1 MSNKLWI
8 FADSFGAEPNAAYNF
23 QNRDDWT
30 WWKQAAE
37 RMNLHAMPCCDWGI
51 SNEWLYYAMK
61 TEYPNI
67 TSGDK
72 LVLITTDPNRR
83 WFFEAYPTHANL
95 WNRDLEKDVGKS
107 KAEAVKQYLTHLTE
121 NPILS
126 ECYHET
132 LIGWAYT
139 VFNSMDITVCAIP
152 GFANTP
158 MHVVDGVDNCLSHA
172 SGGEFTSKEIMD
184 YHYEMTGYKDSRI
197 CHFSRVNHTVLADK
211 IVKFFEDPSQKIDL
225 STGFVQNI
233 FRTRQDC
240 DEFDYQSSPKEREA
254 PSGSA

>member
-1 MSNKLWI
+1 MNKLWI

-37 RMNLHAMPCCDWGI
+37 RMNLHAMPCCDWGV

-61 TEYPNI
+61 TEYQNMVP
-67 TSGDK
+67 GDK

-83 WFFEAYPTHANL
+83 WFFKDYQSHANI
-95 WNRDLEKDVGKS
+95 WNRELEKDLGKPR
-107 KAEAVKQYLTHLTE
+107 AQAIKQYLTHLTE

-158 MHVVDGVDNCLSHA
+158 MHVVAGVDDCLSGA
-172 SGGEFTSKEIMD
+172 SNGEFASREIMD
-184 YHYEMTGYKDSRI
+184 YHYERTGYKDSRI
-197 CHFSRVNHTVLADK
+197 CHFSRDNHTVLADK
-211 IVKFFEDPSQKIDL
+211 VVTFFEDPSQQIDL

-240 DEFDYQSSPKEREA
+240 DEFDYTATSK
-254 PSGSA
+254 